1 MSGRLRGLLANLAL
15 SAASVVV
22 VLGSLEGMC
31 RLFDRDPPAR
41 PVASYI
47 TVWNDGEFYTVKSAA
62 TGWPP
67 WEDYNRDGMRDREHA
82 IGKRKGVRRVVV
94 LGDSVTLGYG
104 LRPEEAFPQVLQ
116 DLLDARGE
124 EAEVFNVAFSG
135 WSTRQERI
143 AYERIGRKYR
153 PDDVI
158 VTVCLNDIPEI
169 HNNLTRPPA
178 LLQALHQRSAL
189 VRRLVGARRREIHD
203 VEELFKD
210 PDSASVTDAFAQ
222 FFRELKTLRSEVVG
236 DGGRFGV
243 AVVPFRL
250 QVDPKAPPPVPQA
263 RIAAFCATEK
273 MTFVDLL
280 PGLRPLGPEAF
291 LDYDHLTVA
300 GARRA
305 AELLAASAVL
315 EEASGGPSAPV
326 ASREA
331 ATGAVDPSRAAA
343 TPALLER
350 LRGGDPSARIAAA
363 RALGNAAGDPLKV
376 VPALSRALGDAEP
389 AVRTA
394 AAWALGGFGPSA
406 SAASA
411 ELIRA
416 LGDPIPT
423 VRAAAAHSL
432 GAIGPAARPSGARL
446 IALLSDPMDAVR
458 WRAED
463 ALGRIDPD
471 PAVAVPLLL
480 PLLADP
486 GAAGRGGAA
495 AVVARMGAAGQ
506 RAVPELAA
514 ALADARGEVR
524 WKAAWAL
531 EAVGPAAS
539 PAVPALIGV
548 VRDPDAGWH
557 AIDALGAIGP
567 SAATA
572 VPALR
577 AALADPSSNIRWRA
591 ALALGHIGPP
601 AAAAAADVRK
611 LLDDPADNVRLAA
624 VHGLLRLDTGDAAE
638 IAALARA
645 LGTDTDS
652 RVRAA
657 AAVTLG
663 HLAGRGDVARSA
675 LVAAVADADPLVRAS
690 AVRAL
695 GRVPPSTA
703 TSAALDRALA
713 DPDAG
718 VRGEAAN
725 ARRGARRN

>member
-1 MSGRLRGLLANLAL
+1 VRGLLANLAL
-15 SAASVVV
+15 SVASVAV
-22 VLGSLEGMC
+22 VLGALEGVC
-31 RLFDRDPPAR
+31 RLFDHDPPAR

-82 IGKRKGVRRVVV
+82 VGKRAGVRRVVI

-153 PDDVI
+153 PDDV
-158 VTVCLNDIPEI
+158 VVAVCLNDIPEI

-178 LLQALHQRSAL
+178 LLRALHQRSAL

-203 VEELFKD
+203 VEELFKE

-222 FFRELKTLRSEVVG
+222 FFRELEALRGEVVA

-250 QVDPKAPPPVPQA
+250 QVDPSAPAAVPQA
-263 RIAAFCATEK
+263 RIAAFCAGERIA
-273 MTFVDLL
+273 FADLL
-280 PGLRPLGPEAF
+280 PGLRPLGGDAF
-291 LDYDHLTVA
+291 LDYDHLTAV
-300 GARRA
+300 GARRV
-305 AELLAASAVL
+305 AELLAASALLPAVSGESPSPVVAGQRW
-315 EEASGGPSAPV
+315 EEGIDAPRAGSA
-326 ASREA
+326 
-331 ATGAVDPSRAAA
+331 
-343 TPALLER
+343 PALLAR
-350 LRGGDPSARIAAA
+350 LRDGDASARVAAA
-363 RALGNAAGDPLKV
+363 RALGNAAPDPPST
-376 VPALSRALGDAEP
+376 VPALSASLRDPAP
-389 AVRTA
+389 AVRAA
-394 AAWALGGFGPSA
+394 AAWALGGFGPGA
-406 SAASA
+406 SGAIAD
-411 ELIRA
+411 LVRA
-416 LGDPIPT
+416 LADPNPT
-423 VRAAAAHSL
+423 VRAAAAHTL
-432 GAIGPAARPSGARL
+432 GAIGPEARASAPGL
-446 IALLSDPMDAVR
+446 IALLSDSNDAVR

-463 ALGRIDPD
+463 ALARIGPD
-471 PAVAVPLLL
+471 PAQAIPLLL

-495 AVVARMGAAGQ
+495 AVVARMGVAGQ
-506 RAVPELAA
+506 RAVPELTA
-514 ALADARGEVR
+514 ALADTRGEVR

-531 EAVGPAAS
+531 EEIGPAAS
-539 PAVPALIGV
+539 AAVSALIGV

-567 SAATA
+567 AAAAA

-591 ALALGHIGPP
+591 ALALGHIGTP
-601 AAAAAADVRK
+601 AAAAEPDLRK

-624 VHGLLRLDTGDAAE
+624 VHGLQRLDTGAE
-638 IAALARA
+638 DDIGALAHA
-645 LGTDTDS
+645 LAGDTDS
-652 RVRAA
+652 RVRAVA
-657 AAVTLG
+657 AAALG
-663 HLAGRGDVARSA
+663 RLASRHDAARGA
-675 LVAAVADADPLVRAS
+675 LVAAVSDADPLVRAS
-690 AVRAL
+690 SVRAL
-695 GRVPPSTA
+695 GRVSPTTA
-703 TSAALDRALA
+703 TAAALDRALA
-713 DPDAG
+713 DPDPS
-718 VRGEAAN
+718 VRAEAAK
-725 ARRGARRN
+725 ARRGQRGN